1 MKRHAPP
8 PPAASLEVE
17 LETKPILAMDF
28 QIVWWL
34 YDQSTVY
41 PNIAGVIRSL
51 VSRYRT
57 QDISILLWLFFFYLV
72 TDLGIPYFYT
82 CVGNLV
88 VAAALQHSINA
99 KRPIDYDDSL
109 YIHACTDPDTT
120 GFPSID
126 SHMAIVVITPA
137 LTSNSV
143 SALTFSLM
151 AVSGFAIAFTR
162 VFVGVRFPSQ
172 IVGSWGTGLVG
183 LVVANFIHVSV
194 LHHAAA
200 AVPPSFQY
208 VSYDEVLYT
217 EQCHLQLVASL
228 SCVSWSGRC
237 VAWRRGS
244 KPATAATS
252 ASPDMNL
259 RGC

>member
-1 MKRHAPP
+1 MKPHAPS

-28 QIVWWL
+28 QIVCHGHTKAIEL
-34 YDQSTVY
+34 GPQVF

-57 QDISILLWLFFFYLV
+57 QDISILLWYMIDPCWLFFFYLV

-143 SALTFSLM
+143 SALTDETTRLM

-200 AVPPSFQY
+200 AAVPPSFQY
-208 VSYDEVLYT
+208 VGYDEVF
-217 EQCHLQLVASL
+217 
-228 SCVSWSGRC
+228 
-237 VAWRRGS
+237 
-244 KPATAATS
+244 
-252 ASPDMNL
+252 L
-259 RGC
+259 RKNAIYN

>member
-1 MKRHAPP
+1 MCR
-8 PPAASLEVE
+8 
-17 LETKPILAMDF
+17 
-28 QIVWWL
+28 
-34 YDQSTVY
+34 
-41 PNIAGVIRSL
+41 
-51 VSRYRT
+51 
-57 QDISILLWLFFFYLV
+57 LFFLYLV

-88 VAAALQHSINA
+88 VATALQHTINA

-143 SALTFSLM
+143 SALTFSVRTTSSFLM

-200 AVPPSFQY
+200 AAVPPSFQY
-208 VSYDEVLYT
+208 VGYDEVF
-217 EQCHLQLVASL
+217 
-228 SCVSWSGRC
+228 
-237 VAWRRGS
+237 
-244 KPATAATS
+244 
-252 ASPDMNL
+252 L
-259 RGC
+259 RKNAIYN